1 MFFILLF
8 LIILIILVKKSKM
21 QIVIKNLDF
30 SSQRKEKVKSTYE
43 AYLEVIAFNKIKII
57 KINLKKL
64 RNNKINFNKVLEQA
78 KKIRENG
85 TKEQFAEQLIG
96 VRDLKID
103 IKELALKVEI
113 GTEDAAVTA
122 IVIGIIASILGIIIK
137 NQKFQIFPI
146 YQDKNI
152 LNIQLDCIFTLNLMQ
167 YIYKTIKKGRKENER
182 KSSDRR
188 SYAYSNE

>member
-21 QIVIKNLDF
+21 QIIIKNLDF

-64 RNNKINFNKVLEQA
+64 RNNKINFSKVLEQA

-103 IKELALKVEI
+103 IKELALKIEI

-122 IVIGIIASILGIIIK
+122 IVIGIIASIIGIIIK

-188 SYAYSNE
+188 TYAYSNE